1 MDRVDLLK
9 NRRAELL
16 ESGKE
21 IRAKIAS
28 VIDEESFVE
37 LSAYSFSKNEF
48 YGENAEGE
56 GVVTGFATIEGNP
69 VYVVAQNGKVLS
81 GGVSKAACDKICKTL
96 SAAMNNGTPVVYF
109 LDTKGV
115 QIGEGVAV
123 LEGIADVLYRVSDL
137 GGNVPQF
144 AIVDGDCFGA
154 FSLIAAACDFTFLTK
169 DACVSY
175 ASPAVIAASAKAP
188 MAKAEVGGIKSI
200 AKTGIAQFTVED
212 LGEVKQKIASLLD
225 VLPDTGASVIDC
237 EDDLN
242 RTAPALNEK
251 VCADCLIESVFD
263 EGTAIEIGKDY
274 ASDVACVLG
283 RIGGISVGAVVFKGD
298 DKGVELTQENVGKI
312 NDFCYFLDDHDL
324 PLINF
329 VNAKGISTDIKV
341 AHSGVLGD
349 VANLIFNLR
358 NMRKISVVYGK
369 AVGLAYSVFAA
380 KEMNYDYTFAFC
392 NAKISLFDTIEGA
405 YVEFEGVKYDNEA
418 AFAAKYADE
427 NQDPINAA
435 KGGYID
441 NIIEPQ
447 FVRQYLIASLQTF
460 VR

>member
-1 MDRVDLLK
+1 
-9 NRRAELL
+9 
-16 ESGKE
+16 
-21 IRAKIAS
+21 
-28 VIDEESFVE
+28 
-37 LSAYSFSKNEF
+37 
-48 YGENAEGE
+48 
-56 GVVTGFATIEGNP
+56 
-69 VYVVAQNGKVLS
+69 
-81 GGVSKAACDKICKTL
+81 
-96 SAAMNNGTPVVYF
+96 
-109 LDTKGV
+109 
-115 QIGEGVAV
+115 
-123 LEGIADVLYRVSDL
+123 
-137 GGNVPQF
+137 
-144 AIVDGDCFGA
+144 
-154 FSLIAAACDFTFLTK
+154 FTFLTK

-200 AKTGIAQFTVED
+200 SKTGIAQFTVED

-349 VANLIFNLR
+349 VANLIFNVR